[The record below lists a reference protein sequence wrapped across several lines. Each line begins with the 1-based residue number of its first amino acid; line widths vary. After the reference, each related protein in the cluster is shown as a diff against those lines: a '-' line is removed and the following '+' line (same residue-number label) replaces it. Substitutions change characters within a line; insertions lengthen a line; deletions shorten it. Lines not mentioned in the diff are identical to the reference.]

1 MNLILLE
8 PHEID
13 GDQVL
18 LTDHR
23 AEHIVKVL
31 RAKTGDGVRVGVVNG
46 QKGIGVIGN
55 LRNKYPFSAL
65 LTVNFQEGME
75 DLPPIDLILALPRP
89 IMLRR
94 ILSQAAALGVG
105 RIFLVN
111 ARRVEKSFWDATSL
125 EPSVIRSHLLTGLEQ
140 AVATRVPEVSLH
152 TRFKPFIE
160 DEFPVVQ
167 SGYDRKIIGHPTGE
181 SRLAKV
187 VVPGQGRLVMAIGPE
202 GGWID
207 YEVKKFK
214 EQGFVCCTMGDRI
227 LKVDTAV
234 IALHARMSVLME
246 G

>member
-31 RAKTGDGVRVGVVNG
+31 RAKDGDSVRVGIVNA
-46 QKGIGVIGN
+46 QKGTGIISN
-55 LRNKYPFSAL
+55 LQSKYPFSAL
-65 LTVNFQEGME
+65 LTVKFQEGME
-75 DLPPIDLILALPRP
+75 ECPPIDLILALPRP

-94 ILSQAAALGVG
+94 ILSQSAALGVG

-111 ARRVEKSFWDATSL
+111 ARRVEKSFWEATSL
-125 EPSVIRSHLLTGLEQ
+125 ESSAIRSHLLTGLEQ
-140 AVATRVPEVSLH
+140 AVATRVPEVSVH
-152 TRFKPFIE
+152 PRFKPFIE
-160 DEFPVVQ
+160 DEFPTVSHV
-167 SGYDRKIIGHPTGE
+167 YDRKIIGHPTGE
-181 SRLAKV
+181 SKLSKV
-187 VVPGQGRLVMAIGPE
+187 VAPCSGGVVMAIGPE

-207 YEVKKFK
+207 YEIEKFR

-234 IALHARMSVLME
+234 IALHARVSVLLE